1 MVGTVPPAPQP
12 HAAAVP
18 APAPAPSSSSA
29 AAVADAAGEMT
40 SSAEEEAFKRNTD
53 CVYFLASPLTCKKVS
68 DSFFFFIV
76 LHFIVHVKFL
86 LNFVFFR
93 VFVL

>member
-18 APAPAPSSSSA
+18 APASAPAPSSSSA
-29 AAVADAAGEMT
+29 AAVTDVAGEMA

-68 DSFFFFIV
+68 DSFFFSV
-76 LHFIVHVKFL
+76 CTL
-86 LNFVFFR
+86 LFT
-93 VFVL
+93 

>member
-1 MVGTVPPAPQP
+1 MVGTVPPAPQS
-12 HAAAVP
+12 HAAAV
-18 APAPAPSSSSA
+18 PAPAPSSSSA

-68 DSFFFFIV
+68 DSLFFFSV
-76 LHFIVHVKFL
+76 LHFIVHVKL
-86 LNFVFFR
+86 LLYFVFFR